1 MIGSLARSTSRDP
14 VAGSEPFNAP
24 LFSGLIEGVPE
35 DQRWVVLDLGK
46 VCPQVIS
53 LLGGHRCRVEI
64 AEVGQELELLNRDLD
79 REALQ
84 HVAEG
89 ALPARLSEPV
99 DLVLCW
105 DTLNYLNREALRMLM
120 AQVAERSRPGTL
132 VHALIYYAEP
142 RMPVEPGHYV
152 PAVDGSLVNV
162 SSCIQMRDAPRYT
175 PEDLR
180 LCLPAYT
187 TERAML
193 LGNGMQEFLFRL

>member
-1 MIGSLARSTSRDP
+1 MIGSLARSVVRAELAGP
-14 VAGSEPFNAP
+14 VPFNAP
-24 LFSGLIEGVPE
+24 LFRALIEGVPD

-46 VCPQVIS
+46 VCPQVITM
-53 LLGGHRCRVEI
+53 LGGHRCRVEI
-64 AEVGQELELLNRDLD
+64 AEVAQDLELLNRDLD

-89 ALPARLSEPV
+89 VLPARLAEPV

-105 DTLNYLNREALRMLM
+105 DTPNYLSRDALRMLM

-132 VHALIYYAEP
+132 VHTLIYYAE
-142 RMPVEPGHYV
+142 RQMPVEPGHYV
-152 PAVDGSLVNV
+152 PSVDGSLVNV
-162 SSCIQMRDAPRYT
+162 SPCTQLQDAPRYS

-187 TERAML
+187 IERAML

>member
-1 MIGSLARSTSRDP
+1 MIGSLARSAARDEHS
-14 VAGSEPFNAP
+14 VLAPFNAP
-24 LFSGLIEGVPE
+24 LFRTLIEGVPE

-64 AEVGQELELLNRDLD
+64 AEVAQELELLNRDLD

-105 DTLNYLNREALRMLM
+105 DTLNYLNRDALRMLM
-120 AQVAERSRPGTL
+120 AQVAERARPGTL
-132 VHALIYYAEP
+132 AHALIYYAEP
-142 RMPVEPGHYV
+142 QMPVAPGHYV
-152 PAVDGSLVNV
+152 PDPNGSLVNV
-162 SSCIQMRDAPRYT
+162 SPGTQLRDAPRYT

-187 TERAML
+187 IERAML
-193 LGNGMQEFLFRL
+193 LSNGMQEFLFRL